1 MNNQICLS
9 QFVQDSSTNLNFI
22 TDELAV
28 VLGIIS
34 AIEWLLLIWYITRPQ
49 PEWMERW
56 FPA

>member
-1 MNNQICLS
+1 MNNQIGLS

-22 TDELAV
+22 TDELAII
-28 VLGIIS
+28 LGIIS
-34 AIEWLLLIWYITRPQ
+34 TIEWLLFIWYITRPQ

>member
-1 MNNQICLS
+1 M
-9 QFVQDSSTNLNFI
+9 QDSSTSLNFI

-28 VLGIIS
+28 LLGIIS